1 MMSDEKEEGQ
11 GSDPATASWH
21 IDRRIPVALIGT
33 LGLQLIFGVWWL
45 SSMEFRVEAHEK
57 QLTRI
62 ESAMSENDRDSQG
75 LDNRLTRLE
84 EKLSSQ
90 TEILQ
95 EIKRILNGQ
104 GG

>member
-1 MMSDEKEEGQ
+1 MSEEEH
-11 GSDPATASWH
+11 DPASMPWH

-33 LGLQLIFGVWWL
+33 MLLQIGLGVWWL
-45 SSMEFRVEAHEK
+45 SSIEFRVGDHEK
-57 QLTRI
+57 QLGRI
-62 ESAMSENDRDSQG
+62 ESELNDSDRDNQG

-84 EKLSSQ
+84 EKLSGQ

-95 EIKRILNGQ
+95 EIKRILNGK

>member
-1 MMSDEKEEGQ
+1 MSEENEEGQ
-11 GSDPATASWH
+11 RPDPAAASWH

-33 LGLQLIFGVWWL
+33 MILQVGVGIWWL
-45 SSMEFRVEAHEK
+45 SSMEFRVQSHEK
-57 QLTRI
+57 QLVRI
-62 ESAMSENDRDSQG
+62 ESELSESDRDNQG